1 MAEQMSDVRVVNLR
15 FPVDGRPSLAM
26 IAELLALIADSLC
39 QAEDTHTIFLP
50 DEAMSSGTLTM
61 LSGESGERTF
71 LPFSVMTGPVQPFDD
86 RAFQRVVDTAIET
99 LAQQDEGQQDL

>member
-15 FPVDGRPSLAM
+15 FPVDARPSLAM
-26 IAELLALIADSLC
+26 IAELLALIADSLR
-39 QAEDTHTIFLP
+39 QMEDTRTIFLP
-50 DEAMSSGTLTM
+50 DEVMSSGALTL
-61 LSGESGERTF
+61 LSGESGENTF

-86 RAFQRVVDTAIET
+86 RAFQRVVNAAIEA